1 MRTLLSLLL
10 ALAMPFTLHAQEQGD
25 TTKIGIGK
33 KNILTVTENK
43 EGTNVNLNE
52 DLMVVDEKDDTI
64 KVKIGN
70 RAISIYEDG
79 KETHVEIIEEE
90 DFEKHG
96 WKKDKDRFRGHW
108 AGFELGLNN
117 WVDPNGQLAG
127 TKPEH
132 RFLDLNTGKS
142 WEYDLNFMQFSL
154 PFGKSLG
161 MMTGMGFKWNN
172 YWFDGNN
179 NITKNLL
186 TGVIEPRYPDV
197 GVTYSKTKLNTSYL
211 TVPILFEIQFGPK
224 KKGFVGLGVIG
235 DLKLGSNTRLKYY
248 DAGSKEKEKIK
259 DDFNLSP
266 LRYHLTLRA
275 GYKFV
280 KVFANLSMV
289 PLFEPDMGPK
299 LYPVTVGLTLINF
312 R

>member
-1 MRTLLSLLL
+1 MRNILTLLL
-10 ALAMPFTLHAQEQGD
+10 ALTLHVTMCAQEQSD
-25 TTKIGIGK
+25 TTKINIGK
-33 KNILTVTENK
+33 KNILTVSENEK
-43 EGTNVNLNE
+43 GTNVNVSE
-52 DLMVVDEKDDTI
+52 DLVVVDEKDDTI
-64 KVKIGN
+64 KLKLGN
-70 RAISIYEDG
+70 KAISIYEDG

-96 WKKDKDRFRGHW
+96 WRKDKDRFRGHW

-117 WVDPNGQLAG
+117 WVDPSGRLAG
-127 TKPEH
+127 TKPEN
-132 RFLDLNTGKS
+132 RFLDLNTGRS

-154 PFGKSLG
+154 PFGKTLG

-179 NITKNLL
+179 NIEKNPL
-186 TGVIEPRYPDV
+186 TGVIQARTPDA
-197 GVTYSKTKLNTSYL
+197 GITYSKTKLNSLYL
-211 TVPILFEIQFGPK
+211 TVPLLFEIQFGPK
-224 KKGFVGLGVIG
+224 HKGFVGAGVIG
-235 DLKLGSNTRLKYY
+235 DLKLGSNTRLKYF
-248 DAGSKEKEKIK
+248 DAGTKQKEKIK

-289 PLFEPDMGPK
+289 PLFEPDMGPR